1 MHERRYLQP
10 VRELDRVALDVDLA
24 EVDPLASLP
33 GISSGRPGADHGR
46 RASPPAGESDAVDR
60 PR

>member
-24 EVDPLASLP
+24 EVDSLSSLQ

-46 RASPPAGESDAVDR
+46 RASPPARETDPMDR